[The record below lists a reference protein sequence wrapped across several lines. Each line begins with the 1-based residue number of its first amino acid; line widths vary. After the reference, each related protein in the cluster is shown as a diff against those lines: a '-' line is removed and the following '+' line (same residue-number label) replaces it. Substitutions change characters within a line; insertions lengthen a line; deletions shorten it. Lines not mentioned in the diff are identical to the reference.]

1 MIALSAI
8 ALYSCDVT
16 YEELALDRHHA
27 QKLENTRAIKN
38 AALQLAEERGLGNF
52 TVEEL
57 AARAEVSRRTFFN
70 HFGSIQEAIK
80 AGLRD
85 MVLDASESVMGQL
98 VGGLSEAKKPGTE
111 EVFRLLS
118 DALLSVD
125 FTDTIRRICA
135 VLGVEA
141 AQSGLHNTWFGEVF
155 AAVLEDF
162 DDLLEAQAPD
172 ITAVERRLLARV
184 MLTSVEVSAEQ
195 WCLTSLQLPHAAAL
209 DAWQQI
215 HGSTINRLTTGY
227 STK

>member
-1 MIALSAI
+1 
-8 ALYSCDVT
+8 VT
-16 YEELALDRHHA
+16 YEELAQDRHQA
-27 QKLENTRAIKN
+27 QRLENNRAIKL
-38 AALQLAEERGLGNF
+38 AALNLAEERGLGNF

-85 MVLDASESVMGQL
+85 LVLDASEDVMGQL
-98 VGGLSEAKKPGTE
+98 LGGLSRADKPNTE

-125 FTDTIRRICA
+125 FTASIRRICA
-135 VLGVEA
+135 VLGVDL
-141 AQSGLHNTWFGEVF
+141 AQSGLHNAWFGEVF

-172 ITAVERRLLARV
+172 IVPGERRLLARL

-195 WCLTSLQLPHAAAL
+195 WCLTSMDLPIDAAQT
-209 DAWQQI
+209 AWREI
-215 HGSTINRLTTGY
+215 HGSTIARLAAGY
-227 STK
+227 GTN